1 MSYVNPNF
9 EKHFGVKA
17 THVFSAPGRTELS
30 GNHTDH
36 QHGKVL
42 AAAVNLEMLAW
53 VKPNNTTMIRVMS
66 EGYSV
71 ISEIDVTDLEI
82 KENEKNTTNALIRGV
97 VAKFIQMG
105 CEVKGFDAYV
115 MQTIACQALLSRVIL
130 QARIL
135 EWVAISS
142 SRGPF

>member
-9 EKHFGVKA
+9 EKIFGEKA
-17 THVFSAPGRTELS
+17 TYVFSAPGRTELS

-36 QHGKVL
+36 QHGQVL
-42 AAAVNLEMLAW
+42 AAAVNLEMIAW

-82 KENEKNTTNALIRGV
+82 KENEKNTTNA
-97 VAKFIQMG
+97 
-105 CEVKGFDAYV
+105 C
-115 MQTIACQALLSRVIL
+115 
-130 QARIL
+130 
-135 EWVAISS
+135 
-142 SRGPF
+142 